1 MKITFEDY
9 KKIQELKRQG
19 FNANQATKKLPYTQY
34 KIYKYWDMA
43 EEDFF
48 EETNA
53 DNSPCSVYREFLM
66 EEIRKNNNAG
76 ARILYDKVFEEFG
89 EVKVSLA
96 SLFRYVKGLRRRMG
110 LSEKIVRVK
119 QAVEMQPQGLE
130 AQVDF
135 GQAKML
141 NMYGLPVKVYFF
153 CMVLSY
159 SRMKFV
165 YFSPDPFDA
174 LHTAYA
180 HEKAFKYYGGRPKQI
195 LYDQDRTIVS
205 SENAGNIIFTKD
217 FDGYVKAAGF
227 DAIVCK
233 PYSPDTKGKVE
244 TVVKTVKEYFLEG
257 REYCGIDR
265 LNSDCIAWLD
275 RTGNNLAIQALRK
288 SPRELFER
296 EKGDLIKHK
305 PIEIDIYRNRIAV
318 VISPFIVRYKG
329 NRYSVPPSRCN
340 EGDKVRIEEEENA
353 LHIINL
359 QTGEKIITHKLE
371 LQKGKSVVRREV
383 STVDYLK
390 TAKRRYEHSDVMINF
405 LERIEITK
413 PRYLKEQAGLLRRI
427 EKEYTQS
434 EILNAV
440 IKCSKDDRY
449 CMTEVLSELLIH
461 LGERNLEEIAPKGA
475 ITHYK
480 NLAKYN
486 VLTEVK
492 RD

>member
-1 MKITFEDY
+1 VKITFEDY

-19 FNANQATKKLPYTQY
+19 FTANQATKKLPYTQY

-66 EEIRKNNNAG
+66 EEIWKNNNAG

-96 SLFRYVKGLRRRMG
+96 SLFRYLKGLRRRMG

-135 GQAKML
+135 GQAKIL
-141 NMYGLPVKVYFF
+141 NIYGLPVKVYFF

-195 LYDQDRTIVS
+195 LYDQDCTIVS

-244 TVVKTVKEYFLEG
+244 TVVKTVKEYFLE
-257 REYCGIDR
+257 
-265 LNSDCIAWLD
+265 
-275 RTGNNLAIQALRK
+275 
-288 SPRELFER
+288 
-296 EKGDLIKHK
+296 
-305 PIEIDIYRNRIAV
+305 
-318 VISPFIVRYKG
+318 
-329 NRYSVPPSRCN
+329 
-340 EGDKVRIEEEENA
+340 
-353 LHIINL
+353 
-359 QTGEKIITHKLE
+359 
-371 LQKGKSVVRREV
+371 
-383 STVDYLK
+383 
-390 TAKRRYEHSDVMINF
+390 
-405 LERIEITK
+405 RIEITK

-440 IKCSKDDRY
+440 IKCAKEDRY

>member
-1 MKITFEDY
+1 
-9 KKIQELKRQG
+9 
-19 FNANQATKKLPYTQY
+19 
-34 KIYKYWDMA
+34 MA

-66 EEIRKNNNAG
+66 EEIWKNNNAG

-141 NMYGLPVKVYFF
+141 NMYGLPVKVYIF

-233 PYSPDTKGKVE
+233 SYSPDTKGKVE
-244 TVVKTVKEYFLEG
+244 TVVNTVKEYFLEG

-265 LNSDCIAWLD
+265 LNSDCRAWLD

-288 SPRELFER
+288 SPIELFKS
-296 EKGDLIKHK
+296 EKGELIKHK

-329 NRYSVPPSRCN
+329 NRDSVPPSKCN

-359 QTGEKIITHKLE
+359 QTGEKIITHKL
-371 LQKGKSVVRREV
+371 
-383 STVDYLK
+383 
-390 TAKRRYEHSDVMINF
+390 
-405 LERIEITK
+405 
-413 PRYLKEQAGLLRRI
+413 
-427 EKEYTQS
+427 
-434 EILNAV
+434 
-440 IKCSKDDRY
+440 
-449 CMTEVLSELLIH
+449 
-461 LGERNLEEIAPKGA
+461 
-475 ITHYK
+475 
-480 NLAKYN
+480 
-486 VLTEVK
+486 
-492 RD
+492 